1 MPTDLFV
8 AASGWPSSALADVVP
23 PACRRDVEAAPAPRR
38 DGDDAV
44 DELPVWRPRRA
55 ARHLVP
61 AFSALHPVPASFRFE
76 VSLERAGRW
85 SAWVAGATISE
96 ARFAPLGGRTD
107 GLAAEVDEF
116 VAEAPAHAVRVRLR
130 LRVDDRHAP
139 LAAPWLVSL
148 SAWDGSLPE
157 PDTAPRGG
165 AVRLAVPALS
175 QMDADEAIRMR
186 ICSPASVAMVL
197 AYWGARVDVAAL
209 AREIFHAGLDRYGVW
224 PAAIRAAG
232 RHGVAGYLLR
242 FPDWPSAAWCL
253 EQGLPV
259 IASVRYDAGELA
271 GAAIPETTG
280 HLLVLT
286 GYEGEAVLVND
297 PAAATAASVARRYR
311 RDQLCRVWRWT
322 RRPRIGGGQATAWG
336 AGPPPM
342 NSSQP
347 RGSFTRKDRR
357 VGSASRFR
365 TSASIPSRSSSSA
378 RASCAATKGSRFTVP
393 LPQPTTTRLFAVS
406 GWARPKFRATLAP
419 IEQPPTC
426 AWRMP
431 RWRRSWSRSSTS
443 CGCV

>member
-44 DELPVWRPRRA
+44 VELPVWRPRRA

-61 AFSALHPVPASFRFE
+61 AFSALHPAPASFRFE

-85 SAWVAGATISE
+85 SAWVAGATIGE

-148 SAWDGSLPE
+148 SAWDGSLPT
-157 PDTAPRGG
+157 PDTAPGGG

-197 AYWGARVDVAAL
+197 AYWSARVEVASL
-209 AREIFHAGLDRYGVW
+209 AREIFHPGLDRYGVW

-232 RHGVAGYLLR
+232 RYGVAGYLLR

-253 EQGLPV
+253 TQGLPV
-259 IASVRYDAGELA
+259 IASVRYGAGELA
-271 GAAIPETTG
+271 GAAVPETTG

-286 GYEGEAVLVND
+286 GYEGDAVLVND

-311 RDQLCRVWRWT
+311 LDQLCRVWLER
-322 RRPRIGGGQATAWG
+322 
-336 AGPPPM
+336 AG
-342 NSSQP
+342 
-347 RGSFTRKDRR
+347 
-357 VGSASRFR
+357 VGYVLVR
-365 TSASIPSRSSSSA
+365 
-378 RASCAATKGSRFTVP
+378 
-393 LPQPTTTRLFAVS
+393 
-406 GWARPKFRATLAP
+406 
-419 IEQPPTC
+419 PPTSPGGPS
-426 AWRMP
+426 P
-431 RWRRSWSRSSTS
+431 RP
-443 CGCV
+443 

>member
-44 DELPVWRPRRA
+44 VELPVWRPRRA

-61 AFSALHPVPASFRFE
+61 AFSALHPAPASFRFE

-85 SAWVAGATISE
+85 SAWVAGATIGE

-107 GLAAEVDEF
+107 GLAAEIDEF

-148 SAWDGSLPE
+148 SAWDGSLA
-157 PDTAPRGG
+157 APSG
-165 AVRLAVPALS
+165 ARSASATRLAVPALS

-197 AYWGARVDVAAL
+197 GYWGERVELASL
-209 AREIFHAGLDRYGVW
+209 AREIFHPALDRYGVW

-232 RHGVAGYLLR
+232 RYGVAGYLLR
-242 FPDWPSAAWCL
+242 FPDWASAAWCL
-253 EQGLPV
+253 ERGLPV
-259 IASVRYDAGELA
+259 IASVRYGAGELD
-271 GAAIPETTG
+271 GAAIPETSG

-286 GYEGEAVLVND
+286 GYAGDEVLVND
-297 PAAATAASVARRYR
+297 PAATTSAGVARRYR
-311 RDQLCRVWRWT
+311 RDQLCRVWLERAGVGYVLV
-322 RRPRIGGGQATAWG
+322 RP
-336 AGPPPM
+336 
-342 NSSQP
+342 
-347 RGSFTRKDRR
+347 
-357 VGSASRFR
+357 
-365 TSASIPSRSSSSA
+365 
-378 RASCAATKGSRFTVP
+378 
-393 LPQPTTTRLFAVS
+393 
-406 GWARPKFRATLAP
+406 
-419 IEQPPTC
+419 
-426 AWRMP
+426 
-431 RWRRSWSRSSTS
+431 STS
-443 CGCV
+443 PSGRSPRP

>member
-44 DELPVWRPRRA
+44 VELPVWRPRRA

-85 SAWVAGATISE
+85 SAWVAGATIGE

-197 AYWGARVDVAAL
+197 AYWSVRVEVASL
-209 AREIFHAGLDRYGVW
+209 ARDIFHPGLDRYGVW

-232 RHGVAGYLLR
+232 RYGVAGYLLR

-253 EQGLPV
+253 TQGLPV
-259 IASVRYDAGELA
+259 IASVRYGAGELA

-286 GYEGEAVLVND
+286 GYEGDAVLVND
-297 PAAATAASVARRYR
+297 PAAATASRVAIGSTSSAASGSSAPAWAT
-311 RDQLCRVWRWT
+311 CSSG
-322 RRPRIGGGQATAWG
+322 RPRPPAAPLHGHEDIVAGVSPGPGRTQVAVQCGGNAQ
-336 AGPPPM
+336 
-342 NSSQP
+342 
-347 RGSFTRKDRR
+347 RGDPDRSGTG
-357 VGSASRFR
+357 GSAR
-365 TSASIPSRSSSSA
+365 
-378 RASCAATKGSRFTVP
+378 G
-393 LPQPTTTRLFAVS
+393 LL
-406 GWARPKFRATLAP
+406 
-419 IEQPPTC
+419 E
-426 AWRMP
+426 
-431 RWRRSWSRSSTS
+431 RR
-443 CGCV
+443 

>member
-8 AASGWPSSALADVVP
+8 ATSGWPSSALADVVP

-44 DELPVWRPRRA
+44 VELPVWRPRRA

-61 AFSALHPVPASFRFE
+61 AFSALHPAPASFRFE

-85 SAWVAGATISE
+85 SAWVAGATIGE

-157 PDTAPRGG
+157 PDTAPGGG

-197 AYWGARVDVAAL
+197 AYW
-209 AREIFHAGLDRYGVW
+209 
-224 PAAIRAAG
+224 
-232 RHGVAGYLLR
+232 
-242 FPDWPSAAWCL
+242 
-253 EQGLPV
+253 
-259 IASVRYDAGELA
+259 
-271 GAAIPETTG
+271 
-280 HLLVLT
+280 
-286 GYEGEAVLVND
+286 
-297 PAAATAASVARRYR
+297 
-311 RDQLCRVWRWT
+311 
-322 RRPRIGGGQATAWG
+322 
-336 AGPPPM
+336 
-342 NSSQP
+342 
-347 RGSFTRKDRR
+347 
-357 VGSASRFR
+357 
-365 TSASIPSRSSSSA
+365 SA
-378 RASCAATKGSRFTVP
+378 RAWATCSSGRPRPPAAPLHGHEDIVAGVSPGPGRTQVAVQCGANAQRGDPDRSGTGGS
-393 LPQPTTTRLFAVS
+393 
-406 GWARPKFRATLAP
+406 ARGLL
-419 IEQPPTC
+419 E
-426 AWRMP
+426 
-431 RWRRSWSRSSTS
+431 RR
-443 CGCV
+443 